1 MSLDTFADVID
12 GFRPLSRL
20 DHPREVI
27 RQFTPNWFAVT
38 MGTGILSLVLP
49 QVPGVGPALV
59 GAGQALWM
67 ANIALFAIFSTLY
80 AARWAMFP
88 HEARRVFGHSVVSMF
103 FGTIPMGL
111 ATIVN
116 GFIVFGVPLIG
127 ERAIAIAAWLWVADA
142 AMSLACG
149 VVIPY
154 MMFTRQEH
162 SIDQMTGV
170 WLLPVVAAEVAA
182 ASGGLLAPH
191 LAGAAAQFAVLTA
204 SYALWAFSVPVAF
217 GILAILMLRM
227 ALHKLPHNS
236 MAASSW
242 LALGPIGTGALGLL
256 VLGGD
261 APAIFAAHGL
271 APVGVVAQGIG
282 VIGGLALW
290 GFGLWWL
297 LLAAMITVRYFR
309 EGVPFNLGWWG
320 YTFPL
325 GVYTAA
331 TLRLGA
337 SLDLAFFGAAG
348 ALFAVGLAAAWTM
361 VAART
366 IHGAWKGHLFVSP
379 CIAHLAQSRLGST
392 KRGPD
397 RP

>member
-1 MSLDTFADVID
+1 MSLDAFADVID
-12 GFRPLSRL
+12 GMRPLSRL

-27 RQFTPNWFAVT
+27 RQFTPNWFAAT
-38 MGTGILSLVLP
+38 MGTGILALVLP
-49 QVPGVGPALV
+49 QVPAVGSALFGVGE
-59 GAGQALWM
+59 ALWM
-67 ANIALFAIFSTLY
+67 TNIALFAVLSTLY
-80 AARWAMFP
+80 AALWTIFP
-88 HEARRVFGHSVVSMF
+88 REARSVFGHSVVSMF

-111 ATIVN
+111 ATIIN
-116 GFIVFGVPLIG
+116 GFIVFGLPLIG
-127 ERAIAIAAWLWVADA
+127 ERAIAIAAGLWVIDV

-162 SIDQMTGV
+162 SIDQMTAV

-182 ASGGLLAPH
+182 ASGGILAPH
-191 LAGAAAQFAVLTA
+191 LASGAAQFAVLTA
-204 SYALWAFSVPVAF
+204 SYALWAYSVPVAF
-217 GILAILMLRM
+217 GILSILTLRM
-227 ALHKLPHNS
+227 ALHKLPPNS

-271 APVGVVAQGIG
+271 AAVGVVAQGIG
-282 VIGGLALW
+282 VIGGLTLW
-290 GFGLWWL
+290 GFGVWWL
-297 LLAAMITVRYFR
+297 LLAVIITIRYFR

-337 SLDLAFFGAAG
+337 SLDLAFFGVVG
-348 ALFAVGLAAAWTM
+348 ALFAVALAVAWTV
-361 VAART
+361 VAGLT
-366 IHGAWKGHLFVSP
+366 IQGAWKGHLFVSP
-379 CIAHLAQSRLGST
+379 CVVQAA
-392 KRGPD
+392 
-397 RP
+397 

>member
-1 MSLDTFADVID
+1 MSLDTISDVMF
-12 GFRPLSRL
+12 GMRPLSRL
-20 DHPREVI
+20 DHPRDII
-27 RQFTPNWFAVT
+27 RQFTPNWFAAT
-38 MGTGILSLVLP
+38 MGTGILALVLP
-49 QVPGVGPALV
+49 QVPVAGPALFGV
-59 GAGQALWM
+59 GQALWM
-67 ANIALFAIFSTLY
+67 INIALFTTFAAIY

-88 HEARRVFGHSVVSMF
+88 DEARRVFGHSVVSMF

-116 GFIVFGVPLIG
+116 GFVVFGLPLFG
-127 ERAIAIAAWLWVADA
+127 ERAISIAAGLWVADA

-149 VVIPY
+149 VAIPY
-154 MMFTRQEH
+154 LMFTRQEH
-162 SIDQMTGV
+162 SIDRMTAV

-182 ASGGLLAPH
+182 ASGGFLAPH
-191 LAGAAAQFAVLTA
+191 LASGAAQFAVLTA
-204 SYALWAFSVPVAF
+204 SYALWAYSVPVAF
-217 GILAILMLRM
+217 GILSILMLRM
-227 ALHKLPHNS
+227 ALHKLPPSS
-236 MAASSW
+236 MSASSW

-271 APVGVVAQGIG
+271 APVGMVAQGIG

-297 LLAAMITVRYFR
+297 LLAAMITLRYFR

-331 TLRLGA
+331 TLKLGA
-337 SLDLAFFGAAG
+337 TLDLAFFAVVG
-348 ALFAVGLAAAWTM
+348 ALLAAALAAAWTV
-361 VAART
+361 VAALT
-366 IHGAWKGHLFVSP
+366 IEGGWNGCLFVCP
-379 CIAHLAQSRLGST
+379 CVAAKT
-392 KRGPD
+392 
-397 RP
+397 

>member
-1 MSLDTFADVID
+1 MSLDAFADVID
-12 GFRPLSRL
+12 GLRPLSRL
-20 DHPREVI
+20 DHPREII
-27 RQFTPNWFAVT
+27 RQFTPNWFAAT
-38 MGTGILSLVLP
+38 MGTGILALVLP
-49 QVPGVGPALV
+49 QVPTIGPALIGV
-59 GAGQALWM
+59 GQALWM
-67 ANIALFAIFSTLY
+67 ANIALFAVFSTLY
-80 AARWAMFP
+80 AARWTMFP

-111 ATIVN
+111 ATIIN
-116 GFIVFGVPLIG
+116 GFVVFGLPLFG
-127 ERAIAIAAWLWVADA
+127 ERAIAIAAGLWVIDV

-162 SIDQMTGV
+162 SIDQMTAV

-182 ASGGLLAPH
+182 ASGGILAPH
-191 LAGAAAQFAVLTA
+191 LAGGAAQFAVLTA
-204 SYALWAFSVPVAF
+204 SYALWAYSVPVAF
-217 GILAILMLRM
+217 GILSILTLRM
-227 ALHKLPHNS
+227 ALHKLPHSS

-271 APVGVVAQGIG
+271 AAVGVVAQGIG
-282 VIGGLALW
+282 VIGGLTLW

-297 LLAAMITVRYFR
+297 LLAVMITIRYFR

-337 SLDLAFFGAAG
+337 SLDLAFFGVVG
-348 ALFAVGLAAAWTM
+348 ALFALALAAAWTV
-361 VAART
+361 VAGLT
-366 IHGAWKGHLFVSP
+366 IKGAWKGCLFAP
-379 CIAHLAQSRLGST
+379 LRIAQA
-392 KRGPD
+392 P
-397 RP
+397 